1 MIAVLEKVGA
11 EPADRRLSDDAYD
24 RVFEFIVSGGLP
36 AGAAIQERALADE
49 LGLSRTPLRDALLLL
64 EGEGLL
70 VRENKRL
77 LRVVSMDITRYME
90 NLAIRRLLEC
100 EAARLAAGRLDPQ
113 ELNRMETTL
122 NRMLADFEAGEH
134 PRREEVRRIDE
145 ALHGAITRAS
155 GNVQLAEIVASLRL
169 KTHIFDLKNMPE
181 RFRDTCREHLDIIAA
196 LRDGSNPAAAAAA
209 VERHIGAVRD
219 SIIARLLPR

>member
-1 MIAVLEKVGA
+1 MLQQVE
-11 EPADRRLSDDAYD
+11 RRLSDEAYD
-24 RVFEFIVSGGLP
+24 KVVEHIMSGGLA
-36 AGAAIQERALADE
+36 AGAVIQERALADE

-70 VRENKRL
+70 VREGNRL

-100 EAARLAAGRLDPQ
+100 EAARLAAGRIDPFDLAQ
-113 ELNRMETTL
+113 METTL
-122 NRMLADFEAGEH
+122 NRMLADFDAGQR
-134 PRREEVRRIDE
+134 PRREEVRRIDD
-145 ALHGAITRAS
+145 ALHGAMTRAA
-155 GNVQLAEIVASLRL
+155 GNAQLEDIVANLRL

-181 RFRDTCREHLDIIAA
+181 RFRDTCCEHLDIIAA
-196 LRDGSNPAAAAAA
+196 LNNGSDPEAAAAA
-209 VERHIGAVRD
+209 VERHIKAVRD

>member
-1 MIAVLEKVGA
+1 MSEKT
-11 EPADRRLSDDAYD
+11 EPLDRRLSDDAYD
-24 RVFEFIVSGGLP
+24 RVVEHIISGGLP
-36 AGAAIQERALADE
+36 AGAVIQERQLSDD

-100 EAARLAAGRLDPQ
+100 EAARLAAGRIEVSVLDD
-113 ELNRMETTL
+113 MEAAL
-122 NRMLADFEAGEH
+122 KRILAEFEAGKH
-134 PRREEVRRIDE
+134 PQREEVRQIDE
-145 ALHGAITRAS
+145 QLHGTIARAA
-155 GNVQLAEIVASLRL
+155 GNMQLADIVASLRL

-181 RFRDTCREHLDIIAA
+181 RFRDTCCEHLDIIAA
-196 LRDGSNPAAAAAA
+196 LRGAANPAGASAAM
-209 VERHIGAVRD
+209 ERHIGAVRE

>member
-1 MIAVLEKVGA
+1 MLEKIA
-11 EPADRRLSDDAYD
+11 PDQADRRLSDEAYD
-24 RVFEFIVSGGLP
+24 RVVEYIMTGSLP
-36 AGAAIQERALADE
+36 AGAVIQERSLAEE

-70 VRENKRL
+70 VREGKRL

-90 NLAIRRLLEC
+90 NLAIRRLLES
-100 EAARLAAGRLDPQ
+100 EAARLAVGRIDPAELDQ
-113 ELNRMETTL
+113 MEAILT
-122 NRMLADFEAGEH
+122 RMLADFEAGEH

-145 ALHGAITRAS
+145 ALHSAIARAA
-155 GNVQLAEIVASLRL
+155 GNIQLAEIVASLRL

-196 LRDGSNPAAAAAA
+196 LRDSNNPATASAA
-209 VERHIGAVRD
+209 VERHIGAVRE

>member
-1 MIAVLEKVGA
+1 MLEKITIDQS
-11 EPADRRLSDDAYD
+11 DRRLSDEAYD
-24 RVFEFIVSGGLP
+24 RIVEHIMAGGLP
-36 AGAAIQERALADE
+36 AGAIIQERSLADE

-70 VRENKRL
+70 VREGKRL

-100 EAARLAAGRLDPQ
+100 EAARLAVGRIEATELDQ
-113 ELNRMETTL
+113 MEAILT
-122 NRMLADFEAGEH
+122 RMLADFEAGEH

-145 ALHGAITRAS
+145 ALHGAIARAA
-155 GNVQLAEIVASLRL
+155 GNIQLAEIVAGLRL

-196 LRDGSNPAAAAAA
+196 LRDSNNPAAASAA
-209 VERHIGAVRD
+209 VERHIGAVRE

>member
-1 MIAVLEKVGA
+1 MLEKVA
-11 EPADRRLSDDAYD
+11 TDQTDRRLSDDAYD
-24 RVFEFIVSGGLP
+24 SVVEYIMAGGLP
-36 AGAAIQERALADE
+36 AGAVIQERALANE

-70 VRENKRL
+70 VREGKRL

-100 EAARLAAGRLDPQ
+100 EAARLAAGRIDAIELDQ
-113 ELNRMETTL
+113 MEAILT
-122 NRMLADFEAGEH
+122 RMLADFEAGEH

-145 ALHGAITRAS
+145 TLHGAIARTA

-196 LRDGSNPAAAAAA
+196 LRDGNNPVAASAAI
-209 VERHIGAVRD
+209 ERHIGAVRE
-219 SIIARLLPR
+219 SIITRLLPR

>member
-1 MIAVLEKVGA
+1 MLEKVTT
-11 EPADRRLSDDAYD
+11 EQADRRLSDEAYD
-24 RVFEFIVSGGLP
+24 RVVEYIMTGGLP
-36 AGAAIQERALADE
+36 AGAIIQERALSDE

-70 VRENKRL
+70 VREGKRL

-100 EAARLAAGRLDPQ
+100 EAARLAVGRIAPAELDQ
-113 ELNRMETTL
+113 MEAILT
-122 NRMLADFEAGEH
+122 RMLADFEAGEH

-145 ALHGAITRAS
+145 ALHGAIAQAA
-155 GNVQLAEIVASLRL
+155 GNAQLADIVASLRL

-209 VERHIGAVRD
+209 VERHIGAVRE

>member
-1 MIAVLEKVGA
+1 LEVTL
-11 EPADRRLSDDAYD
+11 EQVVDRRLSDDAYD
-24 RVFEFIVSGGLP
+24 RVVGYMISGGLP
-36 AGAAIQERALADE
+36 AGAVVQERVLADE
-49 LGLSRTPLRDALLLL
+49 LGLSRTPLREALLLL

-70 VRENKRL
+70 VREGKRL

-90 NLAIRRLLEC
+90 NLAIRRLLES
-100 EAARLAAGRLDPQ
+100 EAARLAAGRIDPQ
-113 ELNRMETTL
+113 ELTRMEETL
-122 NRMLADFEAGEH
+122 NRMLADFEAGAH
-134 PRREEVRRIDE
+134 PRREEVRHIDE
-145 ALHGAITRAS
+145 ALHSAITRAA

-181 RFRDTCREHLDIIAA
+181 RFRDTCHEHLEIIAA

-209 VERHIGAVRD
+209 VERHIAAVRD

>member
-1 MIAVLEKVGA
+1 VVEQV
-11 EPADRRLSDDAYD
+11 DRRLSDDAYD
-24 RVFEFIVSGGLP
+24 VIFQYIMSGALP
-36 AGAAIQERALADE
+36 AGAVIQERVLSEE

-100 EAARLAAGRLDPQ
+100 EAARLAAGRIDTSKLD
-113 ELNRMETTL
+113 EMEAAL
-122 NRMLADFEAGEH
+122 NRMLSDYEAGH
-134 PRREEVRRIDE
+134 PPRREEVRSIDE
-145 ALHGAITRAS
+145 TLHGAIAS
-155 GNVQLAEIVASLRL
+155 AAGNVQLADIVADLRL
-169 KTHIFDLKNMPE
+169 KTHIFDLKNVPE
-181 RFRDTCREHLDIIAA
+181 RFQDTCREHLDIVAA
-196 LRDGSNPAAAAAA
+196 LRDGANSAAAATA
-209 VERHIGAVRD
+209 VERHIEAIRD